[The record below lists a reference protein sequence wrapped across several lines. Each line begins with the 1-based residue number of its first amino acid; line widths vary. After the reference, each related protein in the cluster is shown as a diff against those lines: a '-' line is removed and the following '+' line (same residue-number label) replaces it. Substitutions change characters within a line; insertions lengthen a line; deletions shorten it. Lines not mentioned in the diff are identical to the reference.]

1 MEILRIEPTPSPNTM
16 KVVLSYTREDK
27 LSNTYKSRRNTTKI
41 YKSVVIYRWYHFHFH
56 VMNFLAVDKAPK
68 ADWEVILPD
77 IKAAFSDANK
87 VLESVNEPQIDNHFG
102 EIKAELL
109 TFKGIPYQ
117 IKLTSADQE
126 LREQLPQ
133 TYVDH
138 MTQAQ
143 TAHDNIVFMRK
154 WLDLGNRYGNIEE
167 VMDGVL
173 EEVLATYPESQL
185 PVLVKHALEE
195 NHATNNYHFYRHVSL
210 DEYHATDNWKTR
222 LRMLNHFPKPTFE
235 DIPLLDLAL
244 SDEKVPVRRQAIVLL
259 GMIESK
265 EILPYLYKGFVI
277 KVLL

>member
-1 MEILRIEPTPSPNTM
+1 
-16 KVVLSYTREDK
+16 
-27 LSNTYKSRRNTTKI
+27 
-41 YKSVVIYRWYHFHFH
+41 
-56 VMNFLAVDKAPK
+56 
-68 ADWEVILPD
+68 
-77 IKAAFSDANK
+77 
-87 VLESVNEPQIDNHFG
+87 
-102 EIKAELL
+102 
-109 TFKGIPYQ
+109 
-117 IKLTSADQE
+117 

-133 TYVDH
+133 TYVDY

-143 TAHDNIVFMRK
+143 TEHDNIVFMRK

-265 EILPYLYKGFVI
+265 EILPYLYKGLRDKSPAVRRTAGDCI
-277 KVLL
+277 SDLGYPEALPEMVLLLDDPQKIVRWRAAMFIFDEGNAEQLPALKAHINDSAFEVKLQIEMAISRIENGDEALGSVWKQMANRTI

>member
-1 MEILRIEPTPSPNTM
+1 
-16 KVVLSYTREDK
+16 
-27 LSNTYKSRRNTTKI
+27 
-41 YKSVVIYRWYHFHFH
+41 
-56 VMNFLAVDKAPK
+56 MNFLAVDKAPK
-68 ADWEVILPD
+68 ADWEDILPD
-77 IKAAFSDANK
+77 IKAAFSGESQ
-87 VLESVNEPQIDNHFG
+87 VLESGKDPQIDNHFG

-143 TAHDNIVFMRK
+143 TKHDNIVFMRK

-265 EILPYLYKGFVI
+265 EILPYLYKG
-277 KVLL
+277 LL

>member
-27 LSNTYKSRRNTTKI
+27 LSNTYKKVEETQPRFINQLLSIDGITSI
-41 YKSVVIYRWYHFHFH
+41 FH

-154 WLDLGNRYGNIEE
+154 WLDLGNRYGNIQE

-173 EEVLATYPESQL
+173 EEVLATYP
-185 PVLVKHALEE
+185 
-195 NHATNNYHFYRHVSL
+195 
-210 DEYHATDNWKTR
+210 
-222 LRMLNHFPKPTFE
+222 
-235 DIPLLDLAL
+235 
-244 SDEKVPVRRQAIVLL
+244 
-259 GMIESK
+259 
-265 EILPYLYKGFVI
+265 
-277 KVLL
+277 

>member
-1 MEILRIEPTPSPNTM
+1 MKIISISETPNHNTMKITLSESREGMTSDTYTKVDDSQPAFINDILKVEGVKSIFHVMDFISVDKEMTQLGNSIAKSRGCIRINFHQLVFGGIKYMEILRIEPTPSPNTM

-27 LSNTYKSRRNTTKI
+27 LSNTYKKVEETQPRFINQLLSIDGITSI
-41 YKSVVIYRWYHFHFH
+41 FH

-154 WLDLGNRYGNIEE
+154 WLDFR
-167 VMDGVL
+167 
-173 EEVLATYPESQL
+173 
-185 PVLVKHALEE
+185 K
-195 NHATNNYHFYRHVSL
+195 SL
-210 DEYHATDNWKTR
+210 WK
-222 LRMLNHFPKPTFE
+222 
-235 DIPLLDLAL
+235 
-244 SDEKVPVRRQAIVLL
+244 
-259 GMIESK
+259 
-265 EILPYLYKGFVI
+265 Y
-277 KVLL
+277 